1 MAVGIVDPILVVAVP
16 GIIDPVPGMKEGIAA
31 GDHILHEG
39 GGVFR
44 PEGDNFFFYFFIFL
58 FFF

>member
-1 MAVGIVDPILVVAVP
+1 
-16 GIIDPVPGMKEGIAA
+16 MKEGIAA